1 MESLSSMFPN
11 TVKLA
16 REAFLHQPN
25 WNKYFFD
32 AAFPSPS
39 SYPGPNMGLNS
50 PAFRH
55 DDHVYTIG
63 ATRPLG
69 LHIPEMSAVDRRE
82 AVHHLMHEHP
92 MLTTPPPSEY
102 VWGADTFCP
111 SVGTIDMNDYID
123 GVPRRSRP
131 PREANLYFNPCP
143 ANTFYGIGWKKMQGF
158 SGPQPEYA
166 QRGCLPPLLF
176 MDRM

>member
-55 DDHVYTIG
+55 DDRSAILPSAHPDAEQRPHDILCKSRSCY
-63 ATRPLG
+63 TRP
-69 LHIPEMSAVDRRE
+69 
-82 AVHHLMHEHP
+82 
-92 MLTTPPPSEY
+92 
-102 VWGADTFCP
+102 GA
-111 SVGTIDMNDYID
+111 GR
-123 GVPRRSRP
+123 RRSLLYESNLTVEQVRNHDSK
-131 PREANLYFNPCP
+131 RFVSVRVRTHALVSVHVGVSKTVAFAQRHAANLRFDSPMSEP
-143 ANTFYGIGWKKMQGF
+143 FASPTFHSANVHFERPRTE
-158 SGPQPEYA
+158 SSVA
-166 QRGCLPPLLF
+166 H
-176 MDRM
+176 